1 MEFDPFDLFSN
12 QPRQNNSNPII
23 VPAKKPNQPTQN
35 LQQNPIPNQQITSG
49 QNLMGFDPFSYQ
61 PIQNNSNPI
70 IVPAKKP
77 IQQNQNLQQ
86 NQFSNKPYKVGDTI
100 FVPPRKPVGTR
111 VTQNRNEQSSN
122 QCPGGML
129 NEYGLC
135 MRRSPGNSRK

>member
-1 MEFDPFDLFSN
+1 
-12 QPRQNNSNPII
+12 
-23 VPAKKPNQPTQN
+23 
-35 LQQNPIPNQQITSG
+35 PNQQITSG